1 MAYKTG
7 GTGPVVN
14 YPFFMTKETAL
25 HSSSPVVGI
34 LMGSDSDFEIM
45 REASLV
51 FDEFGIS
58 SEISVISAHRTPHDL
73 EEYAT
78 SAIERGLKVIIAG
91 AGGAAHLPGVT
102 AAMTVLPVI
111 GVPIF
116 SKKLNGQDSLYS
128 IVQMPAGI
136 PVATV
141 GIDNARNAALLA
153 IQILALSD
161 EPLMAALI
169 EFRNK
174 LADASRQKTA
184 KIREKL
190 HAKG

>member
-1 MAYKTG
+1 
-7 GTGPVVN
+7 
-14 YPFFMTKETAL
+14 MTTTISEKNT
-25 HSSSPVVGI
+25 PVVGI
-34 LMGSDSDFEIM
+34 LMGSDSDFDIM
-45 REASLV
+45 KEAAIVL
-51 FDEFGIS
+51 DEFCIT

-73 EEYAT
+73 ETYAS
-78 SAIERGLKVIIAG
+78 SALDRGLKVIIAG

-102 AAMTVLPVI
+102 AAFTVLPVI

-116 SKKLNGQDSLYS
+116 SSKLNGQDSLYS

-161 EPLMAALI
+161 EKLMTALV
-169 EFRNK
+169 EFRKK
-174 LADASRQKTA
+174 LADASRQKTG

-190 HAKG
+190 NAKS

>member
-1 MAYKTG
+1 MKQT
-7 GTGPVVN
+7 TN
-14 YPFFMTKETAL
+14 NNQ
-25 HSSSPVVGI
+25 PVVGI
-34 LMGSDSDFEIM
+34 LMGSDSDFDIM
-45 REASLV
+45 KEALEALDD
-51 FDEFGIS
+51 FAIA
-58 SEISVISAHRTPHDL
+58 SEISVISAHRTPQDL
-73 EEYAT
+73 EKYAS

-141 GIDNARNAALLA
+141 GIDNARNAGLLA
-153 IQILALSD
+153 VQILALSD
-161 EPLMAALI
+161 KPLMAALL
-169 EFRNK
+169 EFRQK
-174 LADASRQKTA
+174 LADASRQKTG

-190 HAKG
+190 HAKS

>member
-1 MAYKTG
+1 
-7 GTGPVVN
+7 
-14 YPFFMTKETAL
+14 
-25 HSSSPVVGI
+25 
-34 LMGSDSDFEIM
+34 
-45 REASLV
+45 
-51 FDEFGIS
+51 
-58 SEISVISAHRTPHDL
+58 
-73 EEYAT
+73 
-78 SAIERGLKVIIAG
+78 
-91 AGGAAHLPGVT
+91 
-102 AAMTVLPVI
+102 MTVLPVI

-116 SKKLNGQDSLYS
+116 SSKLNGQDSLYS

-169 EFRNK
+169 DFRQK
-174 LADASRQKTA
+174 LADASRQKTS

-190 HAKG
+190 YAKS

>member
-1 MAYKTG
+1 
-7 GTGPVVN
+7 
-14 YPFFMTKETAL
+14 MTRKKAENSKPL
-25 HSSSPVVGI
+25 VGI
-34 LMGSDSDFEIM
+34 LMGSDSDFDIM
-45 REASLV
+45 KEAALV
-51 FDEFGIS
+51 LKEFDIP
-58 SEISVISAHRTPHDL
+58 SEISVISAHRTPQDL
-73 EEYAT
+73 EQYAS

-116 SKKLNGQDSLYS
+116 SSKLNGQDSLYS

-153 IQILALSD
+153 VQILSLAD
-161 EPLMAALI
+161 DALMASLV
-169 EFRNK
+169 EFRKK
-174 LADASRQKTA
+174 LADASRQKTG

-190 HAKG
+190 YAKG

>member
-1 MAYKTG
+1 
-7 GTGPVVN
+7 
-14 YPFFMTKETAL
+14 MTPASNEQQ
-25 HSSSPVVGI
+25 SPVVGI
-34 LMGSDSDFEIM
+34 LMGSDSDFDIM
-45 REASLV
+45 KEAADVLI
-51 FDEFGIS
+51 EFGIPY
-58 SEISVISAHRTPHDL
+58 EISVISAHRTPGDL
-73 EEYAT
+73 EAYAT
-78 SAIERGLKVIIAG
+78 SAQDRGLKAIIAG

-111 GVPIF
+111 GVPIY
-116 SKKLNGQDSLYS
+116 SKKLSGQDSLYA

-153 IQILALSD
+153 VQMLALAD
-161 EPLMAALI
+161 ENLMRAMKA
-169 EFRNK
+169 FREK
-174 LADASRQKTA
+174 LAEASRQKTS

>member
-1 MAYKTG
+1 MKQKTDAD
-7 GTGPVVN
+7 
-14 YPFFMTKETAL
+14 KI
-25 HSSSPVVGI
+25 PVVGI
-34 LMGSDSDFEIM
+34 IMGSDSDFDIM
-45 REASLV
+45 KEAAEAL
-51 FDEFGIS
+51 DDFGIA

-73 EEYAT
+73 EAYAT

-153 IQILALSD
+153 VQILALSD
-161 EPLMAALI
+161 EALMTTLL

-174 LADASRQKTA
+174 LADASRQKTE

-190 HAKG
+190 YGKS